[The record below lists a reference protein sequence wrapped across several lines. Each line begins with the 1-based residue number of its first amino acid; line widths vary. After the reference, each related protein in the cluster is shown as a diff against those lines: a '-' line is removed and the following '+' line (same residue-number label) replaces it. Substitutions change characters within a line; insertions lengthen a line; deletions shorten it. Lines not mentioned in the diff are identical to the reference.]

1 VWPDNTFE
9 HIQLKED
16 QTISFSYKP
25 GLPKFNYAT
34 ITGFIKNPTRKVD
47 NITDAIGISYL
58 HKENPFNE
66 FFREPLLPHEVSTE
80 GPALA
85 VADIN
90 HDGLD
95 DIFVGSSKSFQNAVF
110 LQTKDGKF
118 LKKSEPSMEKDS
130 MWENV
135 DAKWV
140 DVNNDGNPDLVIA
153 SGGNEYY
160 GKDQHLLPLLYL
172 NDGKGNLE
180 RKNDAFADVY
190 VTQSVVV
197 PCDFNGDGFT
207 DLFIGGRAIPWQY
220 GEIPRSYLLQNDG
233 TGKFTDVTE
242 KYCKDLA
249 KPGMVTDAKWVD
261 IDKDGDNDLL
271 LCYEWGGID
280 AFINNKNSF
289 TKKPLTDK
297 KGWWNFLLPVDVDH
311 DGDIDLIAGNL
322 GLNSKLRASEKQ
334 PVSMYYDDFD
344 ENGKK
349 EQVLTYYIA
358 GKEIPFATKQELE
371 KQMPYLRKKYL
382 HAEEFAKTSMSDLFG
397 EKKLREA
404 YKFKADYMSNSVL
417 INEGNL
423 KFDLKVLPLQTQ
435 MSTYRDAVV
444 VDANNDSLPDIL
456 MMGNYYDAN
465 VELGRIDGDFGSIL
479 VNKGGGNF
487 SYEPLNGLQV
497 KGQVRHISPVEINGK
512 KAIVLARNN
521 DSLMVIQF
529 QEQLPN
535 KK

>member
-1 VWPDNTFE
+1 
-9 HIQLKED
+9 
-16 QTISFSYKP
+16 
-25 GLPKFNYAT
+25 
-34 ITGFIKNPTRKVD
+34 
-47 NITDAIGISYL
+47 
-58 HKENPFNE
+58 
-66 FFREPLLPHEVSTE
+66 
-80 GPALA
+80 
-85 VADIN
+85 
-90 HDGLD
+90 
-95 DIFVGSSKSFQNAVF
+95 
-110 LQTKDGKF
+110 
-118 LKKSEPSMEKDS
+118 
-130 MWENV
+130 
-135 DAKWV
+135 
-140 DVNNDGNPDLVIA
+140 
-153 SGGNEYY
+153 
-160 GKDQHLLPLLYL
+160 
-172 NDGKGNLE
+172 
-180 RKNDAFADVY
+180 
-190 VTQSVVV
+190 
-197 PCDFNGDGFT
+197 
-207 DLFIGGRAIPWQY
+207 
-220 GEIPRSYLLQNDG
+220 
-233 TGKFTDVTE
+233 
-242 KYCKDLA
+242 
-249 KPGMVTDAKWVD
+249 VD

-280 AFINNKNSF
+280 AFINNKSSF
-289 TKKPLTDK
+289 TKKQLTDK
-297 KGWWNFLLPVDVDH
+297 KGWWNFLLPVDVDN

-435 MSTYRDAVV
+435 MSTYRGAVV

-497 KGQVRHISPVEINGK
+497 KGQVRHISPVKIDGK

-521 DSLMVIQF
+521 DSLMVIGF